1 MASRPIYQFYA
12 ELLEFEPLIWR
23 RFQVPDNITLARLGY
38 IVMTLFEMRASH
50 LFAVEWISGYGTKHE
65 ISKRYE
71 VPGQDCGLGL
81 EGTGNATAV
90 KLSRITKAPGTR
102 FNINYDYGDNWYVV
116 IELEKVFEDK
126 ALPANLLPMVIEGA
140 GYGIV
145 EDCGGTYGLEELIE
159 AFKKKRGER
168 YKKLSQWLGVD
179 SFDVKKFDIGDMN
192 YRLKKIPRI
201 YKQIYEDKLR
211 PTEQS
216 VALIER
222 EYLDNG
228 KGQGKG

>member
-1 MASRPIYQFYA
+1 MANRPVYQFYA
-12 ELLEFEPLIWR
+12 ELFDFEPLIWR
-23 RFQVPDNITLARLGY
+23 RFQVPGNITLARLGY

-50 LFAVEWISGYGTKHE
+50 LFAVEWISGYGTEHE
-65 ISKRYE
+65 KTHRYE
-71 VPGQDCGLGL
+71 TPGEDYGFAG
-81 EGTGNATAV
+81 ERPGDATAV
-90 KLSRITKAPGTR
+90 KLSRITNAPGTR
-102 FNINYDYGDNWYVV
+102 FNVNYDYGDNWYVV
-116 IELEKVFEDK
+116 MELEKVFEDK
-126 ALPANLLPMVIEGA
+126 ELPGNLLPMVVEGA

-145 EDCGGTYGLEELIE
+145 EDCGGAYGLEELVE

-168 YKKLSQWLGVD
+168 YKELCEWLGVD

-201 YKQIYEDKLR
+201 YKQIYEDKLC

-222 EYLDNG
+222 EYLNKG
-228 KGQGKG
+228 KGRGKG